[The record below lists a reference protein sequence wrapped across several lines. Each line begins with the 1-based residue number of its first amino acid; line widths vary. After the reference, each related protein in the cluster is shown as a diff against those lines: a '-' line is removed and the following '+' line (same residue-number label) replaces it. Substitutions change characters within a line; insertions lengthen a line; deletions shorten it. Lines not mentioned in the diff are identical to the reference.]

1 MQKDSDNMVQHM
13 GGDRLNPT
21 SASDEKR
28 WYDMWWRDHTHGMS
42 RGVLEVKLSSYHAS
56 GDRLNWRIQQLLR
69 CNFLRFHLLHRSDVA
84 AK

>member
-28 WYDMWWRDHTHGMS
+28 WYD
-42 RGVLEVKLSSYHAS
+42 L
-56 GDRLNWRIQQLLR
+56 
-69 CNFLRFHLLHRSDVA
+69 
-84 AK
+84 